1 MRKLTHLHTSSQ
13 KLVNLMQFFCFLFKS
28 AHHCLMQVDMPFI
41 KHFFYLILKEKRC
54 KMLVQNQIFQNEN
67 VLYIPSFS
75 AV

>member
-1 MRKLTHLHTSSQ
+1 
-13 KLVNLMQFFCFLFKS
+13 
-28 AHHCLMQVDMPFI
+28 MQVDMPFI
-41 KHFFYLILKEKRC
+41 KHFYLILKEKRC